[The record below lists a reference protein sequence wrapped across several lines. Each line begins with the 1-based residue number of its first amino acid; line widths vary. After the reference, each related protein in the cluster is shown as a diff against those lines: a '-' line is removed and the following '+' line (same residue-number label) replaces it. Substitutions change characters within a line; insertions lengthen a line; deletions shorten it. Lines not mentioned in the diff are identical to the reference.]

1 MLLGGETG
9 ILHRTME
16 DTMRLMDI
24 YTMSSYVGFSPVAKV
39 GILSI
44 FAASVFLIVLA
55 IVLLYV
61 QTNGR
66 KKH

>member
-1 MLLGGETG
+1 
-9 ILHRTME
+9 
-16 DTMRLMDI
+16 MRLMDI
-24 YTMSSYVGFSPVAKV
+24 YTVSSYVGFSPVAKV

-55 IVLLYV
+55 IILLYV

-66 KKH
+66 KKY